1 MSDQSKLLFEE
12 ADSVYNICRQEFYD
26 IHVTY
31 IIGLVKE
38 RNRARWL
45 FHFSRETLD
54 RSAAR
59 KSLSVTYILS

>member
-12 ADSVYNICRQEFYD
+12 DESVYDMCRQEFYD
-26 IHVTY
+26 ITY
-31 IIGLVKE
+31 IIDFVKE

-45 FHFSRETLD
+45 FHLSRETLD